1 MTTHEL
7 RMIEGSMVRVCKT
20 CKSPDIETCK
30 DTTLDWCHTCGDWA
44 GGELD
49 RVEELN
55 KHQYTSCAAQAI
67 VDLSERKTT
76 RGMIKDDLTGF
87 VDEPTCINLREI
99 ERDLPSTRE
108 F

>member
-1 MTTHEL
+1 MTSHEL
-7 RMIEGSMVRVCKT
+7 RMIEGSMVRVCRS

-55 KHQYTSCAAQAI
+55 QHQYTSCAAQAI
-67 VDLSERKTT
+67 VDQSERRTK

-87 VDEPTCINLREI
+87 VDEPTWRKLDEFDRGV
-99 ERDLPSTRE
+99 PSHLE
-108 F
+108 